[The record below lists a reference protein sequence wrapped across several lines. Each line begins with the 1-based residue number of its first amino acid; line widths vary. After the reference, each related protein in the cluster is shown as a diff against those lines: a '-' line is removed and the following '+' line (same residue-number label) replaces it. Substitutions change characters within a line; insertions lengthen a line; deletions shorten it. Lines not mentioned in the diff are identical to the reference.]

1 MLPFHPPLPTAWNLP
16 FQPDAGSQTSILI
29 SESDEGFSVAALGSC
44 EEALDYLH
52 GSPRPELIVLD
63 LMMPGMG
70 VGSFATSRSK
80 T

>member
-1 MLPFHPPLPTAWNLP
+1 MSTLPTARETK
-16 FQPDAGSQTSILI
+16 QILVV
-29 SESDEGFSVAALGSC
+29 EDDEDSRTALTNVLADQGFSVAALGSC